1 MTAQGNQDDRLQAM
15 EARIDALSALLKSTL
30 TTLVIQG
37 VLTKAHIPTLVREGE
52 AALAAGGHP
61 AAQAQLRSIQE
72 DLPSYLRA
80 AMGPAPDDDH
90 DDH

>member
-1 MTAQGNQDDRLQAM
+1 MAGQNSDAERIEAL
-15 EARIDALSALLKSTL
+15 EARVDALTALLKSTL
-30 TTLVIQG
+30 TTLVIQN

-52 AALAAGGHP
+52 AALAGRHP
-61 AAQAQLRSIQE
+61 AARTQLRAIQE
-72 DLPSYLRA
+72 DLPSCLRA